1 MLGTTDIASFSRF
14 NMGGTLWERRDEYA
28 KRSPLTYVPNIQTP
42 VLIQHWEGDLRCP
55 IGQSEQ
61 LFCGLRLLGK
71 EVEFVRYP
79 GGAHISRSPA
89 QGVDRVKRILAW
101 YERVRS

>member
-1 MLGTTDIASFSRF
+1 MNVTILGNESDPEAGF
-14 NMGGTLWERRDEYA
+14 
-28 KRSPLTYVPNIQTP
+28 
-42 VLIQHWEGDLRCP
+42 
-55 IGQSEQ
+55 
-61 LFCGLRLLGK
+61 
-71 EVEFVRYP
+71 VEECFVA